1 MIRHRKRTNQTVLY
15 SCVHHLFPERCTI
28 DVVVLDDSIGV
39 VLYDNQT
46 KRSWRQRVSICTL
59 SALIQTYYYNLSE
72 LWSLLAEGVVFDGF
86 NVSYSIDHIHVFH
99 TQLSSDRVKS
109 NLILQVRAYGCII

>member
-1 MIRHRKRTNQTVLY
+1 MLQT
-15 SCVHHLFPERCTI
+15 
-28 DVVVLDDSIGV
+28 
-39 VLYDNQT
+39 NQT
-46 KRSWRQRVSICTL
+46 KRTWRQRVSIFLLPT
-59 SALIQTYYYNLSE
+59 LIQTYYFNLFE

>member
-1 MIRHRKRTNQTVLY
+1 MLQT
-15 SCVHHLFPERCTI
+15 
-28 DVVVLDDSIGV
+28 
-39 VLYDNQT
+39 NQT
-46 KRSWRQRVSICTL
+46 KRTWRQRVSIFLLPT
-59 SALIQTYYYNLSE
+59 LIQTYYFNLSE